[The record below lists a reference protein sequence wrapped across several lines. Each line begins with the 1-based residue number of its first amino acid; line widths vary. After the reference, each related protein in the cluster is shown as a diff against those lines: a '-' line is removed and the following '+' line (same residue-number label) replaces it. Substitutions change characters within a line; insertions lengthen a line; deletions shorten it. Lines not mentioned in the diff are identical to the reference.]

1 MLADR
6 LRALPL
12 ARRYEVLSAR
22 ERRLVN
28 LGAVVVAAAIGYLG
42 VVSPALAFHD
52 DALARYRQQESQ
64 LEWMRL
70 HAGQARRQESTAGQ
84 PVRNQSLLTLI
95 DRTAQEFDL
104 RLASYRSESGG
115 GGERGR
121 AAAGLRRDP
130 ALDAEACLRARHPG
144 DPGVH
149 RRAGRGARQRSVR
162 PTLAPS
168 TAGTRRIRNSVLAST
183 AARE

>member
-12 ARRYEVLSAR
+12 AQRYEVLSAR

-42 VVSPALAFHD
+42 VVSPALTFHD

-70 HAGQARRQESTAGQ
+70 HAGEARRRESTAGQ

-104 RLASYRSESGG
+104 RLASYRSQSGG
-115 GGERGR
+115 GVSVVVQRQAFGGILRWTQRLASEHGIQVIQ
-121 AAAGLRRDP
+121 ASIDGQGAGLVNARFV
-130 ALDAEACLRARHPG
+130 LR
-144 DPGVH
+144 
-149 RRAGRGARQRSVR
+149 
-162 PTLAPS
+162 
-168 TAGTRRIRNSVLAST
+168 
-183 AARE
+183 